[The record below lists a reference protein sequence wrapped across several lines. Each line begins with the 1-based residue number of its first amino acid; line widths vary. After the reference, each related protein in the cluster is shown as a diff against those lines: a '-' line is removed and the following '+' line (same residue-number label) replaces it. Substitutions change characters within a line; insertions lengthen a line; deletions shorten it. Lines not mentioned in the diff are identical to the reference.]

1 MKSMEEAAR
10 ALEQSGKADKL
21 KALANSVD
29 GRKLE
34 GMLDVAEVER
44 AAQSGDQ
51 AALRQILTRVL
62 STDEGKRLA
71 EQLKKVMKD

>member
-1 MKSMEEAAR
+1 M
-10 ALEQSGKADKL
+10 
-21 KALANSVD
+21 D